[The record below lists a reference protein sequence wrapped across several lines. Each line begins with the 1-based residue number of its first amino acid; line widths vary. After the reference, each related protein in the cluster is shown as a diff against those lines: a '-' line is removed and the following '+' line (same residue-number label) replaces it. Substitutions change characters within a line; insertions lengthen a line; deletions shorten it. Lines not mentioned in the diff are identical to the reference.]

1 MVGGLRVRPRIDPR
15 WVRTDGSRDCR
26 GGPRDDRSAAGSD
39 IPHSSS
45 RAHRD
50 RGGAVNPADLEI
62 LQTALSFIPE
72 EMGVALRRTAYSP
85 NIKERMDASCALFDA
100 EGRIVAQAE
109 HIPVHLGSMP
119 VAVDAAM
126 RDFPGT
132 LREGDQIILNDP
144 YRGGTHLPDV
154 TLIRPVFVRQLIIG
168 FAVNRA
174 HHADIGGRVPGSMP
188 ATATRLEDEGLVLE
202 PQKVMDRGRERQ
214 AVVERFRQETM
225 YPAERLGDLRAQIAA
240 NELGARRLLE
250 LAERIGVASLR
261 TSIEE
266 LLDYGER
273 RVRAAI
279 GELPRGTWAAEDFM
293 EGASPDEPERI
304 RIRAEV
310 TIGGSGIAVDFEGTD
325 RQVAGNLN
333 APFAV
338 TLSAASYVMRC
349 LTDPDA
355 PRNAGSL
362 RALRV
367 LAREGSLVWPRPP
380 GAVAAGNVETS
391 QRIVDDSLRR
401 LDVPRSDGARRAR
414 PDQAPLPRQHPQRP
428 EGTRISRRVRVRQ
441 ASHDV

>member
-1 MVGGLRVRPRIDPR
+1 MGGGLRVRPRIDPR

-62 LQTALSFIPE
+62 LQTGLSFIPE

-154 TLIRPVFVRQLIIG
+154 TLIRPVFVRQAVVG

-174 HHADIGGRVPGSMP
+174 HHADIGGKGVGSMP
-188 ATATRLEDEGLVLE
+188 ATAMRLEDEGLVLE
-202 PQKVMDRGRERQ
+202 PQKMMDRGHERRT
-214 AVVERFRQETM
+214 VVERFRRETSN
-225 YPAERLGDLRAQIAA
+225 PLERLGDLRAQVAA
-240 NELGARRLLE
+240 NELGARRLVE
-250 LAERIGVASLR
+250 LVQRIGVTRFRQSVD
-261 TSIEE
+261 E

-273 RVRAAI
+273 R
-279 GELPRGTWAAEDFM
+279 
-293 EGASPDEPERI
+293 
-304 RIRAEV
+304 
-310 TIGGSGIAVDFEGTD
+310 GSGGL
-325 RQVAGNLN
+325 RG
-333 APFAV
+333 P
-338 TLSAASYVMRC
+338 
-349 LTDPDA
+349 P
-355 PRNAGSL
+355 P
-362 RALRV
+362 RAL
-367 LAREGSLVWPRPP
+367 GP
-380 GAVAAGNVETS
+380 GGF
-391 QRIVDDSLRR
+391 
-401 LDVPRSDGARRAR
+401 PRSRS
-414 PDQAPLPRQHPQRP
+414 PPEPQREP
-428 EGTRISRRVRVRQ
+428 
-441 ASHDV
+441 H

>member
-1 MVGGLRVRPRIDPR
+1 MVGRPRLRPRIDPR
-15 WVRTDGSRDCR
+15 WVRTDGSGDCR
-26 GGPRDDRSAAGSD
+26 RGPRDDRGAAGSD
-39 IPHSSS
+39 IPHSAS

-50 RGGAVNPADLEI
+50 RGGAMNPADLEI
-62 LQTALSFIPE
+62 LQTGLSFIPE

-100 EGRIVAQAE
+100 DGRIVAQAE

-154 TLIRPVFVRQLIIG
+154 TLIRPVFVRQVIIG

-188 ATATRLEDEGLVLE
+188 ATAMRLEDEGLVLE

-240 NELGARRLLE
+240 NELGARRLVE
-250 LAERIGVASLR
+250 LAGRIGVTNLR

-273 RVRAAI
+273 GGLAGVGRVASGGRGAAGFI
-279 GELPRGTWAAEDFM
+279 ER
-293 EGASPDEPERI
+293 ASPGAPARI
-304 RIRAEV
+304 PSRAGG
-310 TIGGSGIAVDFEGTD
+310 TIWGCALPGGLEG
-325 RQVAGNLN
+325 N
-333 APFAV
+333 
-338 TLSAASYVMRC
+338 
-349 LTDPDA
+349 
-355 PRNAGSL
+355 
-362 RALRV
+362 
-367 LAREGSLVWPRPP
+367 E
-380 GAVAAGNVETS
+380 
-391 QRIVDDSLRR
+391 
-401 LDVPRSDGARRAR
+401 
-414 PDQAPLPRQHPQRP
+414 
-428 EGTRISRRVRVRQ
+428 
-441 ASHDV
+441 

>member
-62 LQTALSFIPE
+62 LQTGLSFIPE

-188 ATATRLEDEGLVLE
+188 ATAMRLEDEGLVLE

-214 AVVERFRQETM
+214 AGVERFRQGTM
-225 YPAERLGDLRAQIAA
+225 YPAERLGDLRAEI
-240 NELGARRLLE
+240 
-250 LAERIGVASLR
+250 
-261 TSIEE
+261 
-266 LLDYGER
+266 
-273 RVRAAI
+273 
-279 GELPRGTWAAEDFM
+279 
-293 EGASPDEPERI
+293 
-304 RIRAEV
+304 

-338 TLSAASYVMRC
+338 TLSATSYVMRC

-355 PRNAGSL
+355 PRNAGAL
-362 RALRV
+362 RPLRV
-367 LAREGSLVWPRPP
+367 LAKEGSLVRPRPP
-380 GAVAAGNVETS
+380 AAVAAGNVETS
-391 QRIVDDSLRR
+391 QRIVDVLFLALSEPLAET
-401 LDVPRSDGARRAR
+401 VPAQSQGTMNNVTIGGADPR
-414 PDQAPLPRQHPQRP
+414 PVPYYETTAGGEGALPYRP
-428 EGTRISRRVRVRQ
+428 GMAE
-441 ASHDV
+441 